1 MTVDKQIVNLKRM
14 LERWKKESERFFARP
29 ENANYEPNG
38 DVSHI
43 WANFEG
49 AVETV
54 NDILLDYEEVQ
65 A

>member
-1 MTVDKQIVNLKRM
+1 MDRQTKDLKRM
-14 LERWKKESERFFARP
+14 LERWKRESDRFFTRP

-43 WANFEG
+43 WANLQC

-54 NDILLDYEEVQ
+54 NDILLDFEEV
-65 A
+65 